1 MLLASAL
8 LLAGPCLPN
17 PFGSLPDGYDFY
29 DYSKPIEATGP
40 GLWIGGIAFAPAD
53 IASAS
58 VGQDEQTQQWE
69 VEIVFASSGK
79 AKFDELQRCRLYQPM
94 EMSFD
99 GTVMSRPVLN
109 EQIMGNEMAISGSF
123 TQQEVTDLVAKL
135 KPAS

>member
-1 MLLASAL
+1 
-8 LLAGPCLPN
+8 
-17 PFGSLPDGYDFY
+17 
-29 DYSKPIEATGP
+29 
-40 GLWIGGIAFAPAD
+40 
-53 IASAS
+53 
-58 VGQDEQTQQWE
+58 
-69 VEIVFASSGK
+69 
-79 AKFDELQRCRLYQPM
+79 M